1 MAQVRH
7 LILWFFALA
16 LATAVALPPPAHAA
30 EAAPEASLTPEQIK
44 EVASD
49 LVCLCGSCP
58 RESLATCICTAFAVP
73 QREAIGRALTAG
85 QGREQ
90 IVEEFVARFGVM
102 VLAEPPPGGYR
113 LVGWLTPAAILLVG
127 IVVVRSVLVSWRRRA
142 PKPETTVAPPS
153 PASAA
158 DRTGSSY
165 EEQLKRDLDA
175 FEN

>member
-1 MAQVRH
+1 
-7 LILWFFALA
+7 
-16 LATAVALPPPAHAA
+16 
-30 EAAPEASLTPEQIK
+30 
-44 EVASD
+44 
-49 LVCLCGSCP
+49 
-58 RESLATCICTAFAVP
+58 
-73 QREAIGRALTAG
+73 
-85 QGREQ
+85 
-90 IVEEFVARFGVM
+90 M

-142 PKPETTVAPPS
+142 PKPETTEAPPS

-165 EEQLKRDLDA
+165 EKQLKRDLDA